1 MSSTSCECSV
11 TNCRRGGMS
20 SSRDLL
26 VRILLWFGEGE
37 MVGETEEE
45 EEVVGLVGFWSC
57 S

>member
-1 MSSTSCECSV
+1 
-11 TNCRRGGMS
+11 MS